1 MWAKPY
7 FNNVFSAEI
16 QTTSRAESVNSIVKK
31 YLDSKS
37 SIMDIEDLILNIEK
51 RFFFPPKASVCYP
64 LKFYETPIVKLFA
77 EILETK
83 PFER

>member
-1 MWAKPY
+1 
-7 FNNVFSAEI
+7 
-16 QTTSRAESVNSIVKK
+16 
-31 YLDSKS
+31 
-37 SIMDIEDLILNIEK
+37 MDIEDLILNIEK
-51 RFFFPPKASVCYP
+51 RFFFSPKASVCYP